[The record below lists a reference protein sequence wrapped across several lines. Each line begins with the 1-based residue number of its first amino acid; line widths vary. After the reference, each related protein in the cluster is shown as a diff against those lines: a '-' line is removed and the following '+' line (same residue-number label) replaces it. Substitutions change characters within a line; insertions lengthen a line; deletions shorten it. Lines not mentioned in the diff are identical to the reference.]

1 MACDF
6 LLSKGKKVICRN
18 YRCKYGEIDI
28 IYRDG
33 EYIVFCEVKYRKD
46 PKKGDPT
53 EAVYFA
59 KQKKISST
67 AIFYLMSKKYKEDTP
82 IRFDVISILGSEV
95 TLYKNAFEPVIY

>member
-6 LLSKGKKVICRN
+6 LLSKGKTVIFRN

-28 IYRDG
+28 IYQDG
-33 EYIVFCEVKYRKD
+33 EYIVFCEVKYRRD
-46 PKKGDPT
+46 LKKGDPT

-67 AIFYLMSKKYKEDTP
+67 AIFFLMSQKYKEDTP
-82 IRFDVISILGSEV
+82 IRFDVISILGSDV
-95 TLYKNAFEPVIY
+95 TLYENAFEPVVY